1 VCFLAGCVFAI
12 LLMAAAAYIWVVR
25 MSRDT

>member
-1 VCFLAGCVFAI
+1 VCFLAGCVFAVVV
-12 LLMAAAAYIWVVR
+12 MAIAAYIWVVR